1 MLFLRANIAE
11 NALGGA
17 TRGPLPFKRWL
28 LNREHRLKLKEE
40 ENAKKRA
47 DEQAEHQKSVEIL
60 LWDWNGSFGS
70 HWWKSNSKYITDI
83 SFG

>member
-1 MLFLRANIAE
+1 MNEIRENIAE

-17 TRGPLPFKRWL
+17 ARGPLPFKRWL

-70 HWWKSNSKYITDI
+70 HRWKSNRL
-83 SFG
+83 